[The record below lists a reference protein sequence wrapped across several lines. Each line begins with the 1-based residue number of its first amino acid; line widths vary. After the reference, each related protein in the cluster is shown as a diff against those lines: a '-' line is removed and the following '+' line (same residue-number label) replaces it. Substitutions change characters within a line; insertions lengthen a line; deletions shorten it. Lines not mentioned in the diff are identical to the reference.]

1 MKYLMTIAL
10 LSSVMSFSAQA
21 QVSVECYYHFTDE
34 TLEITPEMKINSCTA
49 DFVWG
54 FDNVCF
60 RGDINELVSLM
71 NSNYFEWNHSYRVY
85 DATVLN
91 EDVVEYTGVDSR
103 NFYSSEFDIARCE

>member
-1 MKYLMTIAL
+1 MMIAL
-10 LSSVMSFSAQA
+10 LSSVISISTQA

-60 RGDINELVSLM
+60 RGDINELVDLM
-71 NSNYFEWNHSYRVY
+71 NSNYFKWKHSLRVH
-85 DATVLN
+85 DATALN
-91 EDVVEYTGVDSR
+91 EDVVEYTGVDSASY
-103 NFYSSEFDIARCE
+103 YSSQFDITRCK